1 MSAIWGSGSTDPA
14 LVVPPAEEPLTPE
27 ELVRLPFVLTERGE
41 SYRQD
46 FDRALA
52 EHNLGVTPII
62 ETRSTEMLLRLA
74 LGGAVVGWVLGMV
87 DYAEISRAARSLRF
101 RRRSPCPLWPF
112 RCSIASRNG
121 SRPP

>member
-1 MSAIWGSGSTDPA
+1 M
-14 LVVPPAEEPLTPE
+14 TPE

-74 LGGAVVGWVLGMV
+74 LGGAGVALVP
-87 DYAEISRAARSLRF
+87 RF
-101 RRRSPCPLWPF
+101 S
-112 RCSIASRNG
+112 ASRDIARG
-121 SRPP
+121 ALVTLSTTLALPAMAVQMLHREQKWVTPAMSSFMRDLRLAMQAVP